1 MLPKG
6 VYVRGE
12 VSPAQNA
19 CDNSMKEQED
29 PHERITGNHLTAA
42 VRLFTSLAS
51 TLAHDQLQQLVS
63 QPGDQHTTAAF
74 QNRRLFGRWLTM
86 RRLCCGVTAET
97 IADQT
102 GVDASLLRLLE
113 LGLATNMG
121 SEVEERW
128 ARLAL
133 MLADAHHDADL
144 VMAVLC
150 GAIGRNM
157 TIDDRMLDRVVND
170 LRLEL

>member
-6 VYVRGE
+6 VYVKGE
-12 VSPAQNA
+12 AFPAQDA

-29 PHERITGNHLTAA
+29 LHERITGKQLTAA
-42 VRLFTSLAS
+42 ARLFTSLAS

-63 QPGDQHTTAAF
+63 QPGGQHATATF

-86 RRLCCGVTAET
+86 RRLCCGVTAEM
-97 IADQT
+97 IADRT
-102 GVDASLLRLLE
+102 GMDAGLLRLLE

-121 SEVEERW
+121 SEAEEQW

-133 MLADAHHDADL
+133 MLTDAHHDTDL
-144 VMAVLC
+144 VMAILH
-150 GAIGRNM
+150 GAIGRDL
-157 TIDDRMLDRVVND
+157 TTDDRMLDRVVND